1 MATRKANENTFPN
14 WEDLPD
20 GGRRYWI
27 DDERADGTLMRYLKV
42 VDANE
47 RTLSFIQEVYDSR
60 GELIGI
66 HEKFPVD
73 KGHRRV

>member
-60 GELIGI
+60 GELIG
-66 HEKFPVD
+66 EYKEVAQ
-73 KGHRRV
+73 